1 MPSHKKR
8 SGKKTKGLK
17 KHKYVNR
24 RSRKNNLGRHK
35 TGGNPY
41 LAYTGNLNTNS
52 SSMGDLNLAYTGTGG
67 SSAISGTTSGNMLA
81 KPSLPINLNGM
92 DKTNPSTGPSS
103 ASNGTSFSLSSTNL
117 QSGGCGCSSPIVPPP
132 MQQGGSNHRSGCKC
146 SMCKQT
152 GGSNGKY
159 PDGLVGSN
167 WGSSPQSWP
176 GVDGTVGNRNY
187 LALNKYNNDISRN
200 MTNTSASGLP
210 LKGGK
215 KTLKN
220 RKQKGGVL
228 SNFLA
233 QDLIN
238 LGRQFQY
245 DVGSAYNGIRGYQA
259 PVNPMPWKDQLST
272 TPGNMNA
279 LKYL

>member
-1 MPSHKKR
+1 MPSNKKR
-8 SGKKTKGLK
+8 TGKKTKGVK
-17 KHKYVNR
+17 KYRHVNK
-24 RSRKNNLGRHK
+24 RSRRNKN
-35 TGGNPY
+35 GGNPY
-41 LAYTGNLNTNS
+41 LAYTGRGGSTSGDILTKPALTTNTN
-52 SSMGDLNLAYTGTGG
+52 G
-67 SSAISGTTSGNMLA
+67 I
-81 KPSLPINLNGM
+81 

-103 ASNGTSFSLSSTNL
+103 QPNGTSFSLSSSNL
-117 QSGGCGCSSPIVPPP
+117 RGGGCGCNSPIQPPVQ
-132 MQQGGSNHRSGCKC
+132 MGGRHHRKGCKC
-146 SMCKQT
+146 SICKQT
-152 GGSNGKY
+152 GGSYGKY

-167 WGSSPQSWP
+167 WGASPSSWP
-176 GVDGTVGNRNY
+176 GVDGISGDRNY
-187 LALNKYNNDISRN
+187 LALNTYNNDVTRQ
-200 MTNTSASGLP
+200 MTNTSPPGLP
-210 LKGGK
+210 LLKGGK

-228 SNFLA
+228 SNFLT

>member
-1 MPSHKKR
+1 MPSHKKN

-17 KHKYVNR
+17 KNKHVNRNR
-24 RSRKNNLGRHK
+24 RSRRNKS
-35 TGGNPY
+35 GGNPY
-41 LAYTGNLNTNS
+41 LAYTGR
-52 SSMGDLNLAYTGTGG
+52 GG
-67 SSAISGTTSGNMLA
+67 STSGDILA
-81 KPSLPINLNGM
+81 KPALTINTNGM

-103 ASNGTSFSLSSTNL
+103 PPSGTSFSLSSSNL
-117 QSGGCGCSSPIVPPP
+117 RGGGCGCNSPIASG
-132 MQQGGSNHRSGCKC
+132 MQLGGRKHRTACKC
-146 SMCKQT
+146 SNCKQM
-152 GGSNGKY
+152 GGSYGKY

-167 WGSSPQSWP
+167 WGASPSSWP
-176 GVDGTVGNRNY
+176 GVDGIPGDRNY
-187 LALNKYNNDISRN
+187 LALNTYNNDIPRQ
-200 MTNTSASGLP
+200 MTNTSISGLP
-210 LKGGK
+210 QLKGGR

-228 SNFLA
+228 SNFLT

-272 TPGNMNA
+272 TPGNMSA